1 MKKFLLLLAVVA
13 FAFTGCYEDIG
24 PENPDVN
31 GIHLDNSSLVFSA
44 EGASDYYLGVMSD
57 YSWNASTSDSW
68 ITIHNTYGEAGY
80 SYLRFTVAP
89 NYTSAERMGQVVVF
103 SEAYNLSAVLD
114 VYQDYNPSIVE
125 FNLSVSNIT
134 KNSVDVKI
142 SAKEADRTFYWD
154 YISESQFNEFGTSK
168 EFMENYLA
176 YLGEFIAA
184 NNMTWGDVLSTGA
197 DEYTIDKLKPGTSYV
212 LWAVGVDVNGN
223 VTSSDITYASFTT
236 EASTFD
242 QTQWFGGWN
251 VTASKHISIV
261 IDPFD
266 TSENPIHV
274 TKVVEAPLTKTII
287 IDDATED
294 MGEPGY
300 VWIFGLDDC
309 WAFED
314 GSSLPALG
322 YLVDNTIEVV
332 NDFLISQYDDT
343 IVLGWCASFWY
354 SVYQTYMPVVGDFPA
369 YTLVMAEDGSVTMT
383 AASGT
388 IIGDGI
394 AFTNELFR
402 IYGFDDEGYFYT
414 FSSEDDLYYLSGETM
429 VVEKAAAA
437 APALAP
443 AKLSAKSVKKNFRA
457 VHKMAHPAVAAK
469 TFTAARF
476 VK

>member
-13 FAFTGCYEDIG
+13 FAFTGCYEDMG

-134 KNSVDVKI
+134 KNSADVKI

-154 YISESQFNEFGTSK
+154 YIGESQFNEFGTSK
-168 EFMENYLA
+168 EFMEAYLA
-176 YLGEFIAA
+176 YMGEVIAA
-184 NNMTWGDVLSTGA
+184 NNLTWGDVLSTGA
-197 DEYTIDKLKPGTSYV
+197 DAYTIEKLKPGTSYV
-212 LWAVGVDVNGN
+212 LWAVGVDANGN

-242 QTQWFGGWN
+242 QTQWLGSWN
-251 VTASKHISIV
+251 VTASKHISIA

-266 TSENPIHV
+266 TSENPAPV
-274 TKVVEAPLTKTII
+274 TTVVDEPLTKTITI
-287 IDDATED
+287 EDATED
-294 MGEPGY
+294 MEEPGY
-300 VWIFGLDDC
+300 VWIYGLDEL
-309 WAFED
+309 WVFED
-314 GSSLPALG
+314 GSTLPALG
-322 YLVDNTIEVV
+322 YLVDNTIEILNFTMVA
-332 NDFLISQYDDT
+332 QYNET
-343 IVLGWCASFWY
+343 IVLGWCATYWNG
-354 SVYQTYMPVVGDFPA
+354 QMYMPVGGDFPA

-388 IIGDGI
+388 LTDETP
-394 AFTNELFR
+394 FTNELFR
-402 IYGFDDEGYFYT
+402 IFGFDDEGYFYT

-429 VVEKAAAA
+429 VVEKAAAP
-437 APALAP
+437 APAP